1 MDCREFEETY
11 WLKVYGENF
20 SGGETGLAEH
30 LKMCSQCQARK
41 EQIDRIHSLLEFRTA
56 QLAQPEALKQVRQRL
71 AARIKAEKRQPKLR
85 AWSGQLGELV
95 GSFFQ
100 PRWQPALAL
109 GTLILGLLIGRVL
122 FYTPEG
128 GDLATSPLLFS
139 DPVSLEQRYIAER
152 MLQEDSWIS
161 DLRVRP
167 TESGLVQVSFK
178 GARDYLVEGNP
189 EDELIRE
196 LLAWAIKNEENS
208 GTRLY
213 SVKELSKASQMSART
228 REALA
233 YAAIND
239 ENDGVRLRALKAMGS
254 APQDKLTE
262 QVILGALLKD
272 PNPAVRI
279 SAIDLLLANDGI
291 DKSESLLL
299 TLAEAD
305 SNDYVRMRARQA
317 IRQSDHDLEL
327 VDFQP

>member
-11 WLKVYGENF
+11 WLKVYGEDS

-30 LKMCSQCQARK
+30 LKTCSRCQARK
-41 EQIDRIHSLLEFRTA
+41 EQIDRMHSLLEFRTA
-56 QLAQPEALKQVRQRL
+56 QVPQPEALQEVRQRL
-71 AARIKAEKRQPKLR
+71 VARIEAEKRQPKLR
-85 AWSGQLGELV
+85 AWGERLGELV

-109 GTLILGLLIGRVL
+109 GMLILGLLIGRVL

-128 GDLATSPLLFS
+128 GDLASSPLLFS
-139 DPVSLEQRYIAER
+139 DTVNWEQRYIAER
-152 MLQEDSWIS
+152 ILQDDSGIS

-196 LLAWAIKNEENS
+196 LLTWAIKNGDNS
-208 GTRLY
+208 GARLY
-213 SVKELSKASQMSART
+213 SVKELSKAPQMSTRA

-254 APQDKLTE
+254 ATKDKLTE

-279 SAIDLLLANDGI
+279 SAIDLLLVNEGI

-299 TLAEAD
+299 SLAEAD

-317 IRQSDHDLEL
+317 IRQSDYDMEL